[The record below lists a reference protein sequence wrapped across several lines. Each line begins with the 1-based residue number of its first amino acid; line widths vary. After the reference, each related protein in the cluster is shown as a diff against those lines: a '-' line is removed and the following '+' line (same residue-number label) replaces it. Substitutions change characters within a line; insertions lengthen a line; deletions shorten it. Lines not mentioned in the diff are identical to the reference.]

1 MVAGSIPG
9 LVQWVKDLAVAMS
22 CGVGRRGSLDL
33 ALLWLQCRLAATAL
47 IRPLA
52 WKPPYASG
60 VALKGQKT
68 KNYNWVD
75 IPNIILEEVSR
86 SISNKFYKWCQEM
99 LSHLLL
105 LIIIHEIPAFPL
117 GWSLIPLASVTICLG
132 HVAFSLYIQLCAR
145 DHLNSVPQTLLFC
158 VLVLHPLSIWL
169 PAIQTLAFSS
179 LCHSLTVLSSI

>member
-1 MVAGSIPG
+1 
-9 LVQWVKDLAVAMS
+9 
-22 CGVGRRGSLDL
+22 
-33 ALLWLQCRLAATAL
+33 
-47 IRPLA
+47 
-52 WKPPYASG
+52 
-60 VALKGQKT
+60 
-68 KNYNWVD
+68 
-75 IPNIILEEVSR
+75 
-86 SISNKFYKWCQEM
+86 M

-179 LCHSLTVLSSI
+179 LCHSLTVLPASKSFDSTFFPLLGSQNTSFRKGISVEWNLKRTILRLIITSKH